1 MCLLVME
8 IIRNP
13 AERELEIK
21 RCIERFGHSAEH
33 NFGYFL
39 SKAEL
44 GAKSI
49 FLFSGAGHGVM
60 ASYSDKRREVFAL
73 SEPLAPKE
81 MQADVLMEAM
91 SACFEQLGCRKFVVE
106 QPAELRDIT
115 LKRLTGSVYS
125 AHKPRY
131 YFYWPVFEMGK
142 WDGDAMQGDK
152 WKQLRNVQNRFF
164 REHRVEVVDSWTVE
178 KEKLLQIVDSWVK
191 RRKFLGIGANRKD
204 SNFAYVEPYVN
215 MIKMGFKDVKLAKT
229 LVVDGV
235 PSTITAGWDIPNS
248 DNGYYSAV
256 GIFNYGCEGLSE
268 VANLDDLR
276 RLKELGYREV
286 DFGGSPKPLLNFKL
300 KFRPTGIYKTFTFA
314 ITKTA

>member
-1 MCLLVME
+1 ME
-8 IIRNP
+8 IIENP
-13 AERELEIK
+13 ANREPEIR

-44 GAKSI
+44 GSRSI

-60 ASYSDKRREVFAL
+60 ASYSDKRGEVFVI

-81 MQADVLMEAM
+81 MRADVLMGSM
-91 SACFEQLGCRKFVVE
+91 RACFEKLGCRKFVVE
-106 QPAELRDIT
+106 QPGELRDAV
-115 LKRLTGSVYS
+115 LKRLHGSGYC

-131 YFYWPVFEMGK
+131 YFYWPVFEMEK
-142 WDGDAMQGDK
+142 WDGDSMQGDK
-152 WKQLRNVQNRFF
+152 WKNLRNVQNRFF
-164 REHRVEVVDSWTVE
+164 REHSVEVVDSRTVE
-178 KEKLLQIVDSWVK
+178 KGKLLQIVDSWVK
-191 RRKFLGIGANRKD
+191 RRKALGVGANRKD
-204 SNFAYVEPYVN
+204 SNFAYVEPYLH
-215 MIKMGFKDVKLAKT
+215 MINAGFRDVKLAKT

-248 DNGYYSAV
+248 DEEYYSAV

-268 VANLDDLR
+268 AANLDDLR
-276 RLKELGYREV
+276 RLKEMGYRKV

-300 KFRPTGIYKTFTFA
+300 KFRPTGIYKTFTYA